1 MRAQVSERPNWLLWG
16 LVIISLAVHAMILAD
31 MAGLFHPRK
40 TEYIELEMHSEQRP
54 VGRLIPVPPRHPRQV
69 RALKVPGAKTVRP
82 VPVQNVIAKPVMPKV
97 APTPSAVT
105 EPIGLP
111 ERPDLKVAKVF
122 SYSPL
127 PTRESVVPGPTRTGV
142 ASYGSAENYL
152 SMVRMRIE
160 RHKKYPIIA
169 RKRHM
174 EGRVRLRFI
183 IGPDGRVSGMKVV
196 GKSRYSVLDR
206 AAVKAVT
213 DSAPFPEPPKDLFAG
228 PVPLEVSIV
237 FELM

>member
-31 MAGLFHPRK
+31 VAGLFHPRK

-54 VGRLIPVPPRHPRQV
+54 IGRVIPVPPRHPRQV

-111 ERPDLKVAKVF
+111 ERPEVEMPRIF

-127 PTRESVVPGPTRTGV
+127 PTQDSVVPAPNAGV
-142 ASYGSAENYL
+142 TSYGSAENYL

-160 RHKKYPIIA
+160 RHKKYPIVA

-183 IGPDGRVSGMKVV
+183 IGPDGRVRSMKVV
-196 GKSRYSVLDR
+196 GKSRYSVLDK
-206 AAVKAVT
+206 AAVRAVM

>member
-54 VGRLIPVPPRHPRQV
+54 IGRIIPVPPRHPRQV
-69 RALKVPGAKTVRP
+69 RALKVPGAKSIRP
-82 VPVQNVIAKPVMPKV
+82 MSVQNVIAKPVMPKV

-105 EPIGLP
+105 EPIGVP
-111 ERPDLKVAKVF
+111 ERPEVEVPRIF

-127 PTRESVVPGPTRTGV
+127 PTQDSVVPAPNTGV
-142 ASYGSAENYL
+142 TSYGSAENYL

-183 IGPDGRVSGMKVV
+183 IGPDGRVRSMKVV
-196 GKSRYSVLDR
+196 GKSRYSVLDK
-206 AAVKAVT
+206 AAVRAVM

>member
-1 MRAQVSERPNWLLWG
+1 VRAQVSERPNWLLWG

-54 VGRLIPVPPRHPRQV
+54 VGRLIPVPPRHPRKV

-111 ERPDLKVAKVF
+111 ERPEVEMPRIF

-127 PTRESVVPGPTRTGV
+127 PTQDSVVPAPNAGV
-142 ASYGSAENYL
+142 TSYGSAENYL

-160 RHKKYPIIA
+160 RHKKYPIVA

-183 IGPDGRVSGMKVV
+183 IGPDGRVRSMKVV
-196 GKSRYSVLDR
+196 GKSRYSVLDK
-206 AAVKAVT
+206 AAVRAVM